1 MVLYGGN
8 TIATFNNMTEEAC
21 EMACISNA
29 LCKSINVD
37 NSGDICHL
45 NDKLDGDIDVVL
57 VSQTGWSYK
66 STDHQNPLVSEVIT
80 CFSQEW
86 SNMYLTEACK

>member
-8 TIATFNNMTEEAC
+8 TIATFNNMKEEEC
-21 EMACISNA
+21 EMACISND

-45 NDKLDGDIDVVL
+45 NDKLDGDNDVIFI
-57 VSQTGWSYK
+57 SQPGWSYK
-66 STDHQNPLVSEVIT
+66 STDYQDPLVSEFIT
-80 CFSQEW
+80 FR
-86 SNMYLTEACK
+86 NMF